1 MLPTTTVPKAT
12 VDGLAVTAPSATPE
26 PLSGMSSMGFEPSEV
41 TVMLPVAL
49 PVPVG
54 ANFTVKLTVWP
65 ALSVT
70 GKVRPLILKPVPDA
84 AAAVIWTFDPPEL
97 VNVSEIVWFVPT

>member
-1 MLPTTTVPKAT
+1 LLPTTTVPKAT
-12 VDGLAVTAPSATPE
+12 VDGLAVTAPSATPV

-54 ANFTVKLTVWP
+54 ANFTVKLTV
-65 ALSVT
+65 
-70 GKVRPLILKPVPDA
+70 
-84 AAAVIWTFDPPEL
+84 
-97 VNVSEIVWFVPT
+97 